1 MAENNF
7 DAILEKIA
15 SSPDIIEKISTIT
28 KGLSQDSTYDSLPK
42 IMEAIA
48 PALNGKEAEEKS
60 EKTDTPKGESAKND
74 LYAPLLKLGEK
85 ITKNS
90 KLLLALKP
98 YLSQERCEIID
109 TVVKIAQVGDLMK
122 LVK

>member
-48 PALNGKEAEEKS
+48 PALNGEAAEEKS
-60 EKTDTPKGESAKND
+60 EKTDTPKGESTKND
-74 LYAPLLKLGEK
+74 LYAPLLKLSEK

-98 YLSQERCEIID
+98 YLSRERCEIID